1 MFKFKFQIFIENF
14 VLTILSIIKIFIFSK
29 LFIKIKDKKEHTNK
43 DCIMLGNGPSLNSF
57 LKEKKYFLQNKE
69 LFCVNLFP
77 ISEFFEEL
85 KPRYYVLAAPEVY
98 KGIDKYQKIQ
108 DDIFNNLLKKTHWEL
123 FFFVPYF
130 ISNYLDKKRFSANK
144 NIKIIFYNFTPIE
157 GFEFF
162 NYFCF
167 EQNLGM
173 PRNHNVLA
181 TSLMLSLSL
190 NFKKIYLV
198 GADHSWL
205 KDIFVTDNNLV
216 LLTQKHFYDEKTAKA
231 EPMTKMGKGER
242 KLYEILEKFTFTF
255 KSYFNIK
262 KYSKKR
268 NSIIL
273 NITPNSYI
281 DAFERI
287 NKDDI

>member
-1 MFKFKFQIFIENF
+1 M
-14 VLTILSIIKIFIFSK
+14 ILSIIKIFIFSK
-29 LFIKIKDKKEHTNK
+29 LFIKIKDKKENTNK
-43 DCIMLGNGPSLNSF
+43 DCIILGNGPSLNSF

-77 ISEFFEEL
+77 ISEFFERL
-85 KPRYYVLAAPEVY
+85 KPRYYVLSAPEVY
-98 KGIDKYQKIQ
+98 KGIGNYQKLQ
-108 DDIFNNLLKKTHWEL
+108 EDIFNNLLKKTHWEL

-130 ISNYLDKKRFSANK
+130 IKKYFDKKRFSENK

-190 NFKKIYLV
+190 NFKKIYLA

-205 KDIFVTDNNLV
+205 KDIFVTDNNMV

-231 EPMTKMGKGER
+231 EPMAKLGKGER
-242 KLYEILEKFTFTF
+242 KLYEILEKFTLTF
-255 KSYFNIK
+255 KSYFKIKNILK
-262 KYSKKR
+262 
-268 NSIIL
+268 NEIQL
-273 NITPNSYI
+273 L
-281 DAFERI
+281 
-287 NKDDI
+287 